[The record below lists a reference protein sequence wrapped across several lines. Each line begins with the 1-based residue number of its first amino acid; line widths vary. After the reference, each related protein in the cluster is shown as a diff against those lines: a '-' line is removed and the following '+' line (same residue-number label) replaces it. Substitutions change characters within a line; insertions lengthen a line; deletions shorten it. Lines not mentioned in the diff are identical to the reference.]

1 MRSLMSFANSL
12 RNLNA
17 NILKLDTI
25 SVLHMANQDCAKLYK
40 AQKYYVQDFS
50 L

>member
-1 MRSLMSFANSL
+1 MRSLVSFGNSL
-12 RNLNA
+12 GNWNA
-17 NILKLDTI
+17 KILKLDTI

-40 AQKYYVQDFS
+40 APKYYAQDFS